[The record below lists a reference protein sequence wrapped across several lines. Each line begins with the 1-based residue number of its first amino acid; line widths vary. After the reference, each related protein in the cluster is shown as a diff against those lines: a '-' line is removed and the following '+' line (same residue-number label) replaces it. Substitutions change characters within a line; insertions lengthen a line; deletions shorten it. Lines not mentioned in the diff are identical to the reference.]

1 MITDMGSHGDLL
13 CRLFVCVCVCVCVY
27 ACVCVCMHMCVY
39 VCVCVCVNIMPTGC
53 VPGEEGLEKL
63 RDSDMVQKA
72 RQEAM
77 QSRRRASSFSD
88 TFMKELQ
95 QGLKDMGDKMKK
107 DR

>member
-1 MITDMGSHGDLL
+1 M
-13 CRLFVCVCVCVCVY
+13 CVCIYICVCVY
-27 ACVCVCMHMCVY
+27 I
-39 VCVCVCVNIMPTGC
+39 NIMPTGC
-53 VPGEEGLEKL
+53 VSGEEGFEKL